1 MGLSLILPM
10 ANRAVLRAR
19 FFQWHGVTLESNAR
33 SRSGVREEDG
43 MVVFAM
49 LVERFLLGR
58 HHAPMER
65 ARAQ

>member
-1 MGLSLILPM
+1 
-10 ANRAVLRAR
+10 
-19 FFQWHGVTLESNAR
+19 
-33 SRSGVREEDG
+33 VREEDG

-58 HHAPMER
+58 HHAPMECQEPVCNDR